1 MATQLKPQIDPH
13 FLSYNAKA
21 EREMVGRARELKPLL
36 EKHAPYGD
44 EHGTLHPEVF
54 AALGDAGFW
63 GDGSTTPMGWSWY
76 QRALHVTGWL

>member
-54 AALGDAGFW
+54 AGNHFRF
-63 GDGSTTPMGWSWY
+63 
-76 QRALHVTGWL
+76 QQ